1 MECPQTPK
9 RKKYIFKG
17 WYLGKKKYSFGSSIK
32 KDITLEAKWQK
43 VTVKKASFSSLKV
56 QKGRKV
62 LVKIKKLKD
71 ADGYKIIYAKNAKFS
86 KGMRSKYIKA
96 ATLTIKN
103 LKKGTYYFKVQAYRI
118 DSTGSKVMGKASK
131 VKKVT
136 VKR

>member
-1 MECPQTPK
+1 
-9 RKKYIFKG
+9 
-17 WYLGKKKYSFGSSIK
+17 
-32 KDITLEAKWQK
+32 
-43 VTVKKASFSSLKV
+43 
-56 QKGRKV
+56 
-62 LVKIKKLKD
+62 
-71 ADGYKIIYAKNAKFS
+71 
-86 KGMRSKYIKA
+86 MRSKYIKA